1 MKNFSSENKRLI
13 DIKLVS
19 ICTANINLFK
29 KKEKSFVNDS
39 LVRFWE
45 SLEYSVNGGK
55 RLRGLLVIATA
66 LAVSGVKRIDLLSKP
81 LKNLILD
88 AACAIECVHAF
99 SLVHDDMPCMDND
112 KLRRGKNTLHVEFD
126 EGIALLA
133 GDALQTLGTE
143 ILCSSENNL
152 RKRFLLIKEL
162 SKATGA
168 MGMAGGQAIDI
179 QAVRLELKENE
190 VQMMHKLKTG
200 ALLEAAVNM
209 GFLGVSLKKDFDK
222 IVDFKKFAS
231 FLGIAF
237 QVVDDILDVV
247 GVQNKLGKTVG
258 RDSDLEKPNFV
269 QILGVKKSKLYAEE
283 SLDRALGSINNYGCE
298 ADFLREIAVSL
309 VKRKY

>member
-19 ICTANINLFK
+19 ICTTNINLFK

-45 SLEYSVNGGK
+45 SLEYSINGGK

-112 KLRRGKNTLHVEFD
+112 KLRRGKNTLHIEFD
-126 EGIALLA
+126 EGMALLA

-179 QAVRLELKENE
+179 QAIRLKLTEHE

-209 GFLGVSLKKDFDK
+209 GFLGVSLKKDLDK

-269 QILGVKKSKLYAEE
+269 QILGIKKSKLYAKE
-283 SLDRALGSINNYGCE
+283 SLNRALDSINDYGCE
-298 ADFLREIAVSL
+298 ADVLREIAVSL